1 MRDNGKKKKK
11 RKKRENSELHDVVW
25 LARKSGER
33 KW

>member
-1 MRDNGKKKKK
+1 MERKKM
-11 RKKRENSELHDVVW
+11 KKRENNEIRDVVW